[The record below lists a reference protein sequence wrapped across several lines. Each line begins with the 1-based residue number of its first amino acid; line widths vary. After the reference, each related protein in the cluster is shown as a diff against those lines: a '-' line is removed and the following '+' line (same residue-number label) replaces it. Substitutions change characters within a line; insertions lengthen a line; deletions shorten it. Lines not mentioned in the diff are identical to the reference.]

1 MSDISVIGLGNMGA
15 ALASSLVGAGLD
27 VTVWN
32 RSPGR
37 TAPLAA
43 RGATAAPDARA
54 ALLASPRT
62 LVCIADYPATTR
74 LLDEAATNLDGRTLV
89 QLSTGTPRQAADCD
103 ARVRALGGR
112 YLDGAIMVN
121 PTDIGSAGAQI
132 LIAGPEDAFAAS
144 EPTLR
149 RLAGDLRYLGPNVR
163 AAATLDMALLSRIE
177 CMVVGVVHGALI
189 CEAEGVPLEQFAAL
203 LSPGVSLTHLETLVP
218 TSPHADAV
226 AASVEVI
233 AATVARLQEQARD
246 AGINS
251 EIPDFLAGLFDRA
264 MAAGHAA
271 QDSASVIHVLR
282 RRDA

>member
-1 MSDISVIGLGNMGA
+1 MTTPGASRRAASVPWRRCTIHEGPASAGESIALVERARLSQRATHRRPRAGPGAMSDISVIGLGNMGA

-74 LLDEAATNLDGRTLV
+74 LLDEAATNLYGRTLV
-89 QLSTGTPRQAADCD
+89 QLSTGTPRQAADFD

-132 LIAGPEDAFAAS
+132 LIAGPRTPSPPAS
-144 EPTLR
+144 PRCAGSR
-149 RLAGDLRYLGPNVR
+149 RPALPRPERARRSNARHGAPLPDRVHGGRCRPRRADLRGGGRATRAVR
-163 AAATLDMALLSRIE
+163 RPPQS
-177 CMVVGVVHGALI
+177 
-189 CEAEGVPLEQFAAL
+189 
-203 LSPGVSLTHLETLVP
+203 GVSLP
-218 TSPHADAV
+218 TS
-226 AASVEVI
+226 
-233 AATVARLQEQARD
+233 
-246 AGINS
+246 
-251 EIPDFLAGLFDRA
+251 
-264 MAAGHAA
+264 
-271 QDSASVIHVLR
+271 R
-282 RRDA
+282 RSFRPRRMPTRSPPR